1 MKKKDYLKP
10 AIVSIEVE
18 AEQSLLAASGITG
31 SGSDFGWDDDDNNG
45 GRSGSGENGFGVT
58 GDDE

>member
-31 SGSDFGWDDDDNNG
+31 SGSDFGWDDDDDNG
-45 GRSGSGENGFGVT
+45 GRSRSGASVFGGT
-58 GDDE
+58 DDDE